1 MKRFTLLLVFFAAL
15 SINVTASAN
24 KERVVF
30 LGEHTIGGWDWGTYL
45 TIEGSSFGNLASVDK
60 LSIVFESD
68 DKTASAAGQ
77 NYYQYELIVENYDSR
92 PQLASGSFESGTTT
106 IEVSLTDE
114 QIANIKSNRL
124 MIKGHFIKVK
134 KVFYG
139 QANTTSAVSDESK
152 LPYDTKEWDVDAL
165 GISLET
171 LRTAKAGDKIVFNIS
186 STYTAAGRD
195 YCQAFL
201 QGDGLEIG
209 GSDLKDKSTA
219 EYTLTDANIAAIA
232 STGYAQFV
240 GKGVIVSSVNLV
252 THDYIYVLS
261 STNSNVSLT
270 GISGTVDVELK
281 RSYDWNATLCVPF
294 DIASVTETFGST
306 AKAYEFK
313 EYDNGLVFVEREHIE
328 AGKPYFMEFG
338 VADKDKTSIS
348 VSDVTINA
356 TLNNSDESN
365 GLTFKGNYT
374 PGMDMQGNYGVAWK
388 DETDGWGFYK
398 GGEGSKLNAFSAYFE
413 GSIPSRSD
421 SRLAVILVDETSGI
435 EDAIKNGEPRANS
448 LFDLQG
454 RKVAQPQKGLYIVNG
469 KKVFINK

>member
-1 MKRFTLLLVFFAAL
+1 MKRFTLLLAVFAAL
-15 SINVTASAN
+15 SINATADTN

-30 LGEHTIGGWDWGTYL
+30 LGEHTIGKWDWNSYL
-45 TIEGSSFGNLASVDK
+45 TIEGSSFGNLASGDK

-68 DKTASAAGQ
+68 DETASDAKES
-77 NYYQYELIVENYDSR
+77 YYQYTLVVDDGDSR
-92 PQLASGSFESGTTT
+92 PQLASGSVESGTTT
-106 IEVSLTDE
+106 IEFTPTQE
-114 QIANIKSNRL
+114 QIDGIKSNRL
-124 MIKGHFIKVK
+124 MIQGHFIKVK

-152 LPYDTKEWDVDAL
+152 LPYDTGEWDVAAL

-186 STYTAAGRD
+186 STYTATGRD

-201 QGDGLEIG
+201 QGDGLGIG

-232 STGYAQFV
+232 STSWAQFV
-240 GKGVIVSSVNLV
+240 GKGVVVSSINLV

-261 STNSNVSLT
+261 SINSNVSLT

-313 EYDNGLVFVEREHIE
+313 EYNNGLVFVEREHIE

-338 VADKDKTSIS
+338 EADKDKTSIS

-374 PGMDMQGNYGVAWK
+374 PGMNMQGNYGVAWK
-388 DETDGWGFYK
+388 DNTDGWGFYK
-398 GGEGSKLNAFSAYFE
+398 GGAGSKLNAFSAYFE
-413 GSIPSRSD
+413 GSIPSAD